1 MEELR
6 PLVEDK
12 FMDNRFITLKNFV
25 DKYLVF
31 CRKTDL
37 DALRK
42 NKINLKEEDKLKES
56 KKVLEIMELLQRKC
70 KALPSNVMDIEEEI
84 EQYFFS
90 DAINM
95 IMTIEGGTA

>member
-12 FMDNRFITLKNFV
+12 FIDNRFITLKNFV
-25 DKYLVF
+25 DKYLIF

-42 NKINLKEEDKLKES
+42 NKKNMKEEDKLK
-56 KKVLEIMELLQRKC
+56 
-70 KALPSNVMDIEEEI
+70 
-84 EQYFFS
+84 
-90 DAINM
+90 
-95 IMTIEGGTA
+95 

>member
-1 MEELR
+1 
-6 PLVEDK
+6 
-12 FMDNRFITLKNFV
+12 
-25 DKYLVF
+25 
-31 CRKTDL
+31 
-37 DALRK
+37 
-42 NKINLKEEDKLKES
+42 
-56 KKVLEIMELLQRKC
+56 MELLQRKC